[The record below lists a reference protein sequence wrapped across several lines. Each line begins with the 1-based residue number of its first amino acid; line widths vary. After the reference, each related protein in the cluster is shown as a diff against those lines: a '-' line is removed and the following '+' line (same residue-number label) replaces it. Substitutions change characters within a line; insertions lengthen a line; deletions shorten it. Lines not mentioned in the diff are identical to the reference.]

1 MSELKEFK
9 NRTKDYSYL
18 YKILYIYEN
27 YYKDWYILDY
37 DKISKKYIKID
48 NLIYKK
54 PLRLF
59 KKEIDLI
66 NKYHKNKIDY
76 NYKVKLLTDS
86 ISLICPLYP
95 FNDSEREIFKKL
107 KRRVLN
113 HHKLKFNN
121 YIYFSKKDLKSLN
134 EFIRI
139 LNLKENI

>member
-1 MSELKEFK
+1 MKELKEFK

-18 YKILYIYEN
+18 HKILYIYEN
-27 YYKDWYILDY
+27 YYADWYILDC
-37 DKISKKYIKID
+37 DKIQKKYIKID

-66 NKYHKNKIDY
+66 NKYHKNKIEY
-76 NYKVKLLTDS
+76 NYKIRLLS
-86 ISLICPLYP
+86 EGISLTCPLYP
-95 FNDSEREIFKKL
+95 FKESEQEIFKKL
-107 KRRVLN
+107 KRRVWN
-113 HHKLKFNN
+113 HRKLKFKN

-139 LNLKENI
+139 LNLKGGN